1 MRSDDLLAYVR
12 DTPFR
17 PFRIHMVTGRT
28 YDIRHPE
35 MIRVGRTSANVF
47 ITRSNDPPDAPYDRF
62 EMVSLA
68 LIERIDHIEAPA
80 AA

>member
-1 MRSDDLLAYVR
+1 MRSDDLLNYVR
-12 DTPFR
+12 DVPFR
-17 PFRIHMVTGRT
+17 PFRITMNSGRT

-47 ITRSNDPPDAPYDRF
+47 LPRPGDPPDAPYDRF
-62 EMVSLA
+62 DMVSLV
-68 LIERIDHIEAPA
+68 LIERVEHIEAPA